1 MLSGLAALLG
11 ILGLC
16 LFWVEFFDADPALLP
31 LPVIAGSV
39 LWLCLWGFAGFLPA
53 GAWLWLALCAAGVV
67 LAALRRDLANAL
79 ARLASPG
86 FLFFLLGSL
95 AFWAILA
102 AVQPQF
108 ILWDEFTFW
117 GTACKMTSLSGCLHP
132 AAPGN
137 LAARGSLPGVPLL
150 SYLFQFAGGGFA
162 EWKSI
167 AAYNTL
173 CLAAMAPLAGT
184 VRAETETGAERGRR
198 WPRAVLLLV
207 GAVLL
212 PYFFTSPAP
221 GGVSRI
227 YLTVMGDLA
236 LGLVFGGALCLYFAA
251 AGRGQNAP
259 AWPALG
265 GAAVSL
271 CFLALLKDIGL
282 AYAAIA
288 AALIAADRVISA
300 PRAGLRGAGG
310 FLGGA
315 AAFGTLLAGP
325 AALYL
330 GWSRYVAAAA
340 SIDKTSVGS
349 AATGDSVSY
358 GFMLKDGF
366 LQLAGRGSERYAE
379 KFASVRELMLHAF
392 SETGLCLLGSGAV
405 VLAMI
410 AAVLLLALVTAS
422 PGAAR
427 RRVAVFGLLGTAG
440 WAAFM
445 LFHLLLYVY
454 NFTQREALI
463 LKDYDRYLGPFYLG
477 WLLAAFC
484 LLAVSA
490 ESGSLPRPAR
500 LGCLTLSACIAVC
513 FGLRGL
519 PSAGFW
525 NYPAEN
531 YSIRREVAQRAA
543 AVNPNLSWEDE
554 VFLISQGDDAT
565 RWYYYGYELNA
576 RIANGFAGYG
586 YSEQDA
592 ENWET
597 TFASLVNPYPD
608 EYNTQKYSF
617 QTLYP
622 YTAACSQE
630 DLVVFLREKGY
641 SHILLDQS
649 DLYIRYEIGPLFEG
663 PVPLDRT
670 GEAYLYRIEDDGETM
685 RFVPVGEVRYE
696 P

>member
-1 MLSGLAALLG
+1 MLSGIAALLG
-11 ILGLC
+11 VCGLC
-16 LFWVEFFDADPALLP
+16 LFFVEFLHADPALLP
-31 LPVIAGSV
+31 LPVLAGSV
-39 LWLCLWGFAGFLPA
+39 LWLCLWGFAGLLPV
-53 GAWLWLALCAAGVV
+53 GAWLWLAFCAAGVV

-95 AFWAILA
+95 AFWAVLA

-117 GTACKMTSLSGCLHP
+117 GTACKMTSLWGCLHP

-150 SYLFQFAGGGFA
+150 SYLFQFVGGGFA

-198 WPRAVLLLV
+198 WPRAVLLLA

-212 PYFFTSPAP
+212 PYFFTVPAP

-236 LGLVFGGALCLYFAA
+236 LGLVFGGVLCLYFTA
-251 AGRGQNAP
+251 AGRGPDAP
-259 AWPALG
+259 VWPALG

-271 CFLALLKDIGL
+271 CFLTLLKDIGL

-288 AALIAADRVISA
+288 AMLMAADRLIAARRPA
-300 PRAGLRGAGG
+300 LGRLG
-310 FLGGA
+310 GGA
-315 AAFGTLLAGP
+315 AAFAGLLAGP

-330 GWSRYVAAAA
+330 GWSRYVSLAA

-349 AATGDSVSY
+349 TATGDAVSY
-358 GFMLKDGF
+358 GFMLKDGL

-379 KFASVRELMLHAF
+379 KYVSVRDLMLTAF
-392 SETGLCLLGSGAV
+392 SETQLCLLGSGAAA
-405 VLAMI
+405 LALI
-410 AAVLLLALVTAS
+410 AGVLLLAFITAS
-422 PGAAR
+422 PGAGR
-427 RRVAVFGLLGTAG
+427 RRVAVFGLLGAAG

-463 LKDYDRYLGPFYLG
+463 LKDYDRYLSPFYLG

-484 LLAVSA
+484 LLALSA
-490 ESGSLPRPAR
+490 ESGGLPRPAR
-500 LGCLTLSACIAVC
+500 LGCLALSGCIAVC

-543 AVNPNLSWEDE
+543 AVNGALGWEDE

-565 RWYYYGYELNA
+565 RWYYYGYELSA

-597 TFASLVNPYPD
+597 TFANLVNPYTD
-608 EYNTQKYSF
+608 EYNSNKYRF

-649 DLYIRYEIGPLFEG
+649 DLYIRYEMGPLFEG

>member
-1 MLSGLAALLG
+1 MLSGIAALLG
-11 ILGLC
+11 VCGLC
-16 LFWVEFFDADPALLP
+16 LFFVEFLHADPALLP
-31 LPVIAGSV
+31 LPVLAGSV
-39 LWLCLWGFAGFLPA
+39 VWLCLWGFAGLLPV
-53 GAWLWLALCAAGVV
+53 GAWLWLAFCAAGVA

-79 ARLASPG
+79 ARMASPG

-95 AFWAILA
+95 AFWAVLA

-117 GTACKMTSLSGCLHP
+117 GTACKMTSVWGCLHP

-150 SYLFQFAGGGFA
+150 SYLFQFVGGGFA
-162 EWKSI
+162 EWKSM

-198 WPRAVLLLV
+198 WPRAVLLLA

-212 PYFFTSPAP
+212 PYFFTVPAP

-236 LGLVFGGALCLYFAA
+236 LGLVFGGVLCLYFTA
-251 AGRGQNAP
+251 AGRGPDAP
-259 AWPALG
+259 VWPALG

-288 AALIAADRVISA
+288 AMLVAADRLIPA
-300 PRAGLRGAGG
+300 RRPALGRLG
-310 FLGGA
+310 GGA
-315 AAFGTLLAGP
+315 AAFAGLLAGP

-330 GWSRYVAAAA
+330 GWSRYVSLAA
-340 SIDKTSVGS
+340 SIDKASVGS
-349 AATGDSVSY
+349 AATGDAVSY
-358 GFMLKDGF
+358 GFMLRDGL

-379 KFASVRELMLHAF
+379 KFASVRGLMLAAF
-392 SETGLCLLGSGAV
+392 SQTQLCLLGSGAAA
-405 VLAMI
+405 LALI
-410 AAVLLLALVTAS
+410 AGVLLLAFITAS
-422 PGAAR
+422 PGAGR
-427 RRVAVFGLLGTAG
+427 RRVAVFGLLGAAG

-463 LKDYDRYLGPFYLG
+463 LKDYDRYLSPFYLG

-490 ESGSLPRPAR
+490 EGGGLPRPAR
-500 LGCLTLSACIAVC
+500 LGCLALSGCIAAC

-543 AVNPNLSWEDE
+543 AVNGALGWEDE

-576 RIANGFAGYG
+576 CIANGFAGYG
-586 YSEQDA
+586 YSDQDA

-597 TFASLVNPYPD
+597 TFASLVNPYYD
-608 EYNTQKYSF
+608 EYNSTKYRF

-622 YTAACSQE
+622 YTAACSQD
-630 DLVVFLREKGY
+630 DLVAFLREKGY

-649 DLYIRYEIGPLFEG
+649 DLFIRYEMGPLFEG